1 MRAVKRLLLVL
12 VTVLL
17 AACSGASPPEPG
29 TAGGRAAPTVEV
41 AGEAPGAAVVADAA
55 IGGDVAP
62 GTQVPVR
69 AGEPTWGDPT
79 ALVTLVVWGDY
90 QDPFSTRLMTTL
102 AALRERLGPTRLRIV
117 WKHNP
122 LPFHNNAHAAHVAA
136 ETVLRLGG
144 QAAFWRFHDLC
155 FANQK
160 TLDRE
165 HFVDWAEAAGVD
177 ADRFEVAFDSQRFA
191 RKVDEDMADGQA
203 IGVLGA
209 PVSRV
214 NGVAL
219 TGAQPLEKFLS
230 IIDEQ
235 TQLAEARLR
244 AGTPRHR
251 LYAELSDENQRKGA
265 TPKPS
270 AAATPAAA
278 EDDERTVFRL
288 PVGKSPV
295 RGPATALVTIVMFTD
310 LECPFC
316 VKVMT
321 TIDELLVKYEG
332 KLRVVY
338 KHNALPFH
346 PEAER
351 EAAVAMEARAQH
363 GDAGFW
369 KAVGVLFARTGEIDA
384 ADYAAFGSALKVD
397 AARLRGAVEKRRYQA
412 AFEEDQALAD
422 DMKATGTPHFF
433 INGRRL
439 VGAQPRDKFEKLIDE
454 ELAKA
459 GKLVAAGTQPAA
471 VYDAIMKTANPGPPL
486 PRVKVPAPT
495 AAQPSRGAK
504 NARVVIQMFSDLQCP
519 FCGKV
524 EPTLDDLL
532 QEFPGQVRI
541 VFRHLPLPFHTQA
554 PAAAEAAEEAFRQ
567 KGDKGFWA
575 MVDLIFEDQ
584 SAAALSRAGLADKAR
599 KLKLDVAAFDAALDS
614 GRHRPKLE
622 TDRKIA
628 AEAGFTGTPGFAI
641 GDYFLGGAQSL
652 STFRRL
658 VRKALGPPSP
668 PTPDSLRPP
677 STTPLGP
684 LPPTPTNAQVV
695 AAAEAPQFSVSHLLV
710 QYQGAKRAP
719 AGITRTKAEA
729 RARAQEA
736 LRVAKSGVAFEQVVS
751 RFSDEPGAAQR
762 GGNLGTFKRGMMVA
776 AFQAAVEATAPGNLS
791 GVVETEFGF
800 HVLLR
805 HK

>member
-1 MRAVKRLLLVL
+1 MKRLLVVL
-12 VTVLL
+12 VTALL
-17 AACSGASPPEPG
+17 AACAGAPPPEPG
-29 TAGGRAAPTVEV
+29 AAGGRGAPTVEV
-41 AGEAPGAAVVADAA
+41 GGQTPGAAVVSDAA
-55 IGGDVAP
+55 IAGDVAP

-69 AGEPTWGDPT
+69 PGEPSWGDPT

-102 AALRERLGPTRLRIV
+102 PTLRERLGPTRLRIV

-122 LPFHNNAHAAHVAA
+122 LPFHKDAHAAHVAA
-136 ETVLRLGG
+136 ESVLRLGG

-160 TLDRE
+160 TLDRD

-177 ADRFEVAFDSQRFA
+177 ADRFEAAFDSQRFA
-191 RKVDEDMADGQA
+191 RKVDEDVAEGQA
-203 IGVLGA
+203 IGVIGA
-209 PVSRV
+209 PVSRI

-265 TPKPS
+265 APTPS
-270 AAATPAAA
+270 AASTPAP

-321 TIDELLVKYEG
+321 TLDELLVKYEG
-332 KLRVVY
+332 KLRLVY

-369 KAVGVLFARTGEIDA
+369 KAVGVLFARTGEITA

-397 AARLRGAVEKRRYQA
+397 AARLRGAVDKKRYQA
-412 AFEEDQALAD
+412 AFEDDQLLAD
-422 DMKATGTPHFF
+422 DVKATGTPHFF

-459 GKLVAAGTQPAA
+459 SKLVAAGTQPAA

-519 FCGKV
+519 FCAKV

-532 QEFPGQVRI
+532 REFPGQVRI
-541 VFRHLPLPFHTQA
+541 VFRHLPLPFHTHA
-554 PAAAEAAEEAFRQ
+554 AAAAEAAEEAFRQ

-575 MVDLIFEDQ
+575 MADLIFEDQ
-584 SAAALSRAGLADKAR
+584 SASALSRAGLADKAR
-599 KLKLDVAAFDAALDS
+599 KLKLDVAAFDAALDT

-622 TDRKIA
+622 ADRKVA
-628 AEAGFTGTPGFAI
+628 AEAGFSGTPGFAI
-641 GDYFLGGAQSL
+641 GDYFLGGAQPL
-652 STFRRL
+652 ANFRRL

-668 PTPDSLRPP
+668 PSPDSLLEP
-677 STTPLGP
+677 STPFGP
-684 LPPTPTNAQVV
+684 LQATPTSAQAV

-710 QYQGAKRAP
+710 SYQGAKRAA

-729 RARAQEA
+729 RARAEEA
-736 LRVAKSGVAFEQVVS
+736 LRVARSGVAFEQVVA
-751 RFSDEPGAAQR
+751 RFSDEPGAAPR
-762 GGNLGTFKRGMMVA
+762 GGNLGTFKRGDMA
-776 AFQAAVEATAPGNLS
+776 ASFQAAVEATAPGNLS

-805 HK
+805 RK